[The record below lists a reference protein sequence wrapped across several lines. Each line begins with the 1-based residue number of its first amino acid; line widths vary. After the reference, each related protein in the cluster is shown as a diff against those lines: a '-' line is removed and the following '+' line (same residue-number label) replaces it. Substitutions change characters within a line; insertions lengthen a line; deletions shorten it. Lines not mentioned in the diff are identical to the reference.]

1 MDQEKVKI
9 IKKVYNSQTYK
20 NVIDTEFS
28 QLIQP
33 VTSIEEDQITV
44 SEFFK
49 LYEELFFDID
59 KLGDKESHEF
69 LINQSIQYLGDDYT
83 NPLIDELQREITALK
98 EQILNSSTTI
108 DEISG
113 QLKDVSSAINDV
125 NNG

>member
-1 MDQEKVKI
+1 MNQEKIKI
-9 IKKVYNSQTYK
+9 VKKVYNNQTYK
-20 NVIDTEFS
+20 NIIDTEFS

-33 VTSIEEDQITV
+33 VTSVEDDQITI

-49 LYEELFFDID
+49 LYEDLFFDID

-108 DEISG
+108 NDLSG
-113 QLKDVSSAINDV
+113 QLKDIGSAINDV

>member
-1 MDQEKVKI
+1 MNQEKIKI
-9 IKKVYNSQTYK
+9 IKKVYNNQTYK
-20 NVIDTEFS
+20 NIIDTEFS

-33 VTSIEEDQITV
+33 ITSVEDDQITV

-69 LINQSIQYLGDDYT
+69 LINQSIQYLGSEYT

-108 DEISG
+108 NDLSG
-113 QLKDVSSAINDV
+113 QLKDIGSAINDV
-125 NNG
+125 NND

>member
-9 IKKVYNSQTYK
+9 IKRVYNNQTYK
-20 NVIDTEFS
+20 NIIDTEFS

-33 VTSIEEDQITV
+33 ITSIEDDQITI

-49 LYEELFFDID
+49 LYNELFFDID
-59 KLGDKESHEF
+59 KLGDSESHEV

-83 NPLIDELQREITALK
+83 NPLIDELQKEITALK
-98 EQILNSSTTI
+98 EQILNSANTTN
-108 DEISG
+108 EISG
-113 QLKDVSSAINDV
+113 QLKDISSAINDV

>member
-1 MDQEKVKI
+1 MDQEKIKI
-9 IKKVYNSQTYK
+9 IKKVYNNQTYK
-20 NVIDTEFS
+20 NIIDTEFS

-59 KLGDKESHEF
+59 KLGNRESHEF

>member
-1 MDQEKVKI
+1 MNQEKIKI
-9 IKKVYNSQTYK
+9 VKKVYNNQTYK

-33 VTSIEEDQITV
+33 VTSVEEDQITI

-49 LYEELFFDID
+49 LYEDLFFDID

-69 LINQSIQYLGDDYT
+69 LINQSIQYLGDEYT

-108 DEISG
+108 NDLSG
-113 QLKDVSSAINDV
+113 QLKDIGSAINDV

>member
-1 MDQEKVKI
+1 MNQEKIKI
-9 IKKVYNSQTYK
+9 LKKVYNNQTYK

-59 KLGDKESHEF
+59 KLGDKESHKF
-69 LINQSIQYLGDDYT
+69 LINQSIQYLGDEYT

-108 DEISG
+108 NDLSG
-113 QLKDVSSAINDV
+113 QLKDIGSAINDV